1 MAMGAEHYYG
11 PCCDRCGGSSVR
23 AVRSRQ
29 LVGQE
34 PLYYLAYQWSC
45 SVCGEVWVDDGLE
58 RINAAAASAARNA
71 HRMAK
76 RAS

>member
-11 PCCDRCGGSSVR
+11 PRCERCGGSSVR

-29 LVGQE
+29 LVDHE
-34 PLYYLAYQWSC
+34 PVYYLAYQWAC

-58 RINAAAASAARNA
+58 RINASAASAARHA
-71 HRMAK
+71 HGLAK